1 VHAPECVSKIGKLEC
16 CREIKIE
23 MNVKAEFNVV
33 CTSDQKNWN
42 TRSNAVH
49 ANCELSE
56 STTCSA
62 CQESSAEVYG
72 EEALGRKWKGGF
84 GPSHVTRH

>member
-1 VHAPECVSKIGKLEC
+1 MHAPECVSKIGKLEC
-16 CREIKIE
+16 PRERKIE
-23 MNVKAEFNVV
+23 INVKVEFNVV
-33 CTSDQKNWN
+33 CTCDQKNWN

-62 CQESSAEVYG
+62 CQESTAEVYG
-72 EEALGRKWKGGF
+72 EVRLD
-84 GPSHVTRH
+84 

>member
-1 VHAPECVSKIGKLEC
+1 MHAPECVSKIGKLEC
-16 CREIKIE
+16 PRERKIKI
-23 MNVKAEFNVV
+23 NVKVEFNVV
-33 CTSDQKNWN
+33 CTGYQKNWN

-62 CQESSAEVYG
+62 CQESTAEVYG
-72 EEALGRKWKGGF
+72 GKCAWTKMERRVLVKSRD
-84 GPSHVTRH
+84 